1 MAPWRAWR
9 LRQWRRG
16 GHSPRSRQR
25 RGGECVFSKLVSSP
39 IAPGTALG
47 LLAVQSPQPRGVGAD
62 QGRQIALASLAGDQE
77 ILARSVTSETANRAL
92 SRSLKVAGETQSSLL
107 YSHRLPTDHSARR
120 PETTGEEDRRG
131 VSSPKKYVGRR
142 VLFLLIKN
150 IFTTRA
156 GMTTLHAVLN
166 TAAAVA
172 EPTTELRTVHG
183 SAGCPGACSRGAGG
197 PGPQPPPP
205 SRRPASALDAFRLR
219 SRQ

>member
-39 IAPGTALG
+39 DAPGTALG
-47 LLAVQSPQPRGVGAD
+47 LLAVQSPQPRDVGAD
-62 QGRQIALASLAGDQE
+62 QGRHIALASLAGDQE

-120 PETTGEEDRRG
+120 QRPQ
-131 VSSPKKYVGRR
+131 VKKIDGGFRAK
-142 VLFLLIKN
+142 KN
-150 IFTTRA
+150 T
-156 GMTTLHAVLN
+156 
-166 TAAAVA
+166 
-172 EPTTELRTVHG
+172 
-183 SAGCPGACSRGAGG
+183 
-197 PGPQPPPP
+197 
-205 SRRPASALDAFRLR
+205 
-219 SRQ
+219 